1 MCPGSQCSAHLSHDH
16 SLCVL
21 KMYQA
26 CLLCFPFH
34 LFVLESPWQLLA
46 WATAF
51 SSLHSYFQ
59 LWQHLLLLADL
70 LSDTTTHLFLPP
82 ASFPQEHS
90 VRLGPLQVTDL
101 VLWWKVLGGK
111 KATSRNFQNAAKSIL
126 EYPSLHGAPPLIF
139 TSIPLST
146 VWHPCFLNCFSQF
159 SSFGIGCPHALA
171 LSPHHPWRDQHRTT
185 HQSQRKKEATEKE
198 QGKGRGWISKR
209 EKEKGQTHS
218 AADQKFFLACLLKPT
233 NLLDLPV

>member
-1 MCPGSQCSAHLSHDH
+1 MRPGSQCSAHLSHDH

-21 KMYQA
+21 NMYQA

-46 WATAF
+46 GATAF
-51 SSLHSYFQ
+51 SFLHSYFQ

-101 VLWWKVLGGK
+101 VLW
-111 KATSRNFQNAAKSIL
+111 
-126 EYPSLHGAPPLIF
+126 
-139 TSIPLST
+139 
-146 VWHPCFLNCFSQF
+146 
-159 SSFGIGCPHALA
+159 
-171 LSPHHPWRDQHRTT
+171 
-185 HQSQRKKEATEKE
+185 
-198 QGKGRGWISKR
+198 
-209 EKEKGQTHS
+209 
-218 AADQKFFLACLLKPT
+218 
-233 NLLDLPV
+233 